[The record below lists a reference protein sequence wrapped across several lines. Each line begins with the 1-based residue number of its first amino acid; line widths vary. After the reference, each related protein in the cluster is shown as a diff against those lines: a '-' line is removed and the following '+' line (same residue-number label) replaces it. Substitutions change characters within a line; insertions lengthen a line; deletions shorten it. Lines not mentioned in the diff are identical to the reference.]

1 MLTLDHDQLCRQLC
15 SKVELVRRPDG
26 KVMLDTPF
34 RYPDGDHY
42 PVYLSETGTG
52 GVRVSDGAHTLMHLS
67 YEHDVDKLFEGRR
80 RTLMDEV
87 VRHAGITFDDVTGE
101 FYVEV
106 GAEQLADAVFRLG
119 QAITR
124 IHDLTFL
131 NRSHVAS
138 TFQDDLA
145 ETLLH
150 LIPEDRIARDYV
162 VPSLPDAEHYPV
174 DFRIS
179 TVSGVPLFL
188 YGIAGQEKA
197 RLTTIF
203 LQHMLHHQI
212 EFDSLLVFQN
222 QQEIPRSD
230 LARLTN
236 VGGEMVASL
245 NAESDLERKLSR
257 KIGVAEIP

>member
-1 MLTLDHDQLCRQLC
+1 MLTIDQDQLCRQLC

-42 PVYLSETGTG
+42 PVYLTETGTG

-67 YEHDVDKLFEGRR
+67 YENDVDKLFAGRR

-87 VRHAGITFDDVTGE
+87 VRHAGVTFDDVTGE

-106 GAEQLADAVFRLG
+106 GAEHLADAVFRLG

-124 IHDLTFL
+124 IYDLTFL

-145 ETLLH
+145 ETLLN

-162 VPSLPDAEHYPV
+162 VPGLPDGERYPV
-174 DFRIS
+174 DFRIDA
-179 TVSGVPLFL
+179 VSGIPLFL
-188 YGIAGQEKA
+188 YGIANHDKA

-203 LQHMLHHQI
+203 LQYMNQHRVD
-212 EFDSLLVFQN
+212 FDSLLVFEN
-222 QQEIPRSD
+222 QEEIPRAD
-230 LARLTN
+230 LARLSN
-236 VGGEMVASL
+236 AGGEMVASL
-245 NAESDLERKLSR
+245 NAERDLERKLTR
-257 KIGVAEIP
+257 KVGMVEPS